1 MAHPSDAEINSAINA
16 LSHRTA
22 AGFIQEF
29 QALHEGG
36 RPATLATSMILDAAL
51 MAAASFLKTAVA
63 TGAVGITM
71 PLEDLLRVRLGELLA
86 LPIRVF
92 PRRPDGTFDPVGHD
106 IH

>member
-1 MAHPSDAEINSAINA
+1 MSRPSDAEINHAINT

-22 AGFIQEF
+22 AGFIQEA
-29 QALHEGG
+29 QRLQEGG
-36 RPATLATSMILDAAL
+36 LPATLATSMVMDAAL
-51 MAAASFLKTAVA
+51 MAAASFLKTSVA

-71 PLEDLLRVRLGELLA
+71 PLEELLRVRLGELLA

-92 PRRPDGTFDPVGHD
+92 PKRPDGTFDPVGHD